1 MRNDIFNIQRYWKY
15 QKHVVVQAW
24 VPLAITYG
32 IFALLCI
39 AAAIAGTINHIVVI
53 ASSLIAM
60 ASVIAGCWPSFG
72 KKWHLRE
79 LLIPASNLEKYVSRL
94 VVFFIIPAIIA
105 LVIPELFEM
114 KDSDTLWHMQII
126 FFVSWVLAILAKRS
140 AIFIPSLLGLMTQRV
155 DSLYEALGN
164 YGVLVTVLVA
174 IVCIVGG
181 YFCMCRTSLTL
192 SDWQRQ

>member
-15 QKHVVVQAW
+15 QKHVVVQSW
-24 VPLAITYG
+24 IPLAITYG

-60 ASVIAGCWPSFG
+60 ASVIAGCWPSFD

-79 LLIPASNLEKYVSRL
+79 LLIPASNLEKYISRL
-94 VVFFIIPAIIA
+94 TVFFIIPVIIA

-140 AIFIPSLLGLMTQRV
+140 AIFIPGLWGFMIQRV

-181 YFCMCRTSLTL
+181 YAIYKRQNVTLTN
-192 SDWQRQ
+192 WKQQ

>member
-60 ASVIAGCWPSFG
+60 ASVISGFWPSFDKG
-72 KKWHLRE
+72 RHLRE

-126 FFVSWVLAILAKRS
+126 FFVSWVLAILARQR
-140 AIFIPSLLGLMTQRV
+140 AVIIPGLWGFMIQRE

-181 YFCMCRTSLTL
+181 YAIYKRQNVTLTN
-192 SDWQRQ
+192 WKQQ